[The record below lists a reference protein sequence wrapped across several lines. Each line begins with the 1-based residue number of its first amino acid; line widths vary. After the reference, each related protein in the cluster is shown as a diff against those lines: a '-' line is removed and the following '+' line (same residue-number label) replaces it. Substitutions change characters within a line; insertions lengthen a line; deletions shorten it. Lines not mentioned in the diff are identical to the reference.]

1 MANFVILV
9 ILMNFVILVIFYE
22 VCDFRVFTDLGIWV
36 NFGEFFYDF
45 NELNP
50 FSGNFR
56 SYLKFAYFCWC
67 CWNAKQK
74 NLRPTGASGERP
86 LKEI

>member
-9 ILMNFVILVIFYE
+9 ILMNFVILVILMNL
-22 VCDFRVFTDLGIWV
+22 VIWV
-36 NFGEFFYDF
+36 NFGEIFYDF

-67 CWNAKQK
+67 WNAKQK